1 MKKTLKVILPV
12 VVTALGVGALMT
24 LVKTRPEPPR
34 RPTSQEGLLVETQ
47 PLRAGDHEVHVEAQG
62 VVAPAQQ
69 VVLSAEV
76 GGRVRWQS
84 DELVP
89 GGRFSKGAT
98 LLRID
103 PRDYQLQVEARSADV
118 NRASLELQLE
128 RGRQRVAEREW
139 EAFGT
144 ETPNEEEGR
153 ELALRRPQVET
164 AQTAVRS
171 AQSAV
176 QQARLNL
183 TKTTMTAPFNSMV
196 VNENVDVG
204 QLVGPTSQLATL
216 VGTDEFWVRVSIPVE
231 NLSAIRLPRGDEPGS
246 RARVWQQIGAQRVER
261 AGHVIRLLP
270 DIDPVGAMAR
280 VLIAIDD
287 PMALGEENA
296 GSLPMLL
303 GSYVTVEIDAA
314 PLTDVVAV
322 PRRAVREGD
331 RAFVMHD
338 GRLSIRELSVVW
350 RSEDTV
356 YASAGVRDGEAL
368 IVSRV
373 ATPVEGMMVRVAEAR
388 DERRAEA
395 PSEEPSDDAPHE
407 DDPPG
412 AATP

>member
-1 MKKTLKVILPV
+1 MKSTLKVILPV
-12 VVTALGVGALMT
+12 LVTAAGIGTMMA

-34 RPTSQEGLLVETQ
+34 REATNEGLLVETQ
-47 PLRAGDHEVHVEAQG
+47 MLRAGDHEVHVRAQG
-62 VVAPAQQ
+62 VVAAAQQ
-69 VVLSAEV
+69 VIVSSEV
-76 GGRVRWQS
+76 GGRVRWQN

-89 GGRFSKGAT
+89 GGRFTKGAT
-98 LLRID
+98 VLRID
-103 PRDYQLQVEARSADV
+103 PRDYQLAVEARSADV

-139 EAFGT
+139 QAFGG
-144 ETPNEEEGR
+144 ETGEGEGR

-183 TKTTMTAPFNSMV
+183 RKTTVTAPFNAMV
-196 VNENVDVG
+196 VTENVDVG

-246 RARVWQQIGAQRVER
+246 EVRVWQEVGSQRVER
-261 AGHVIRLLP
+261 HGRVIRLLP
-270 DIDPVGAMAR
+270 DVDPVGAMAR
-280 VLIAIDD
+280 VLVAIDD
-287 PMALGEENA
+287 PMADTEENA

-314 PLTDVVAV
+314 PLQNVVAV

-331 RAFVMHD
+331 RVFVMND
-338 GRLSIRELSVVW
+338 DALSIRELSVVW

-356 YASAGVRDGEAL
+356 FAREGVQGGESL

-373 ATPVEGMMVRVAEAR
+373 ATPVDGMLLRTANED

-395 PSEEPSDDAPHE
+395 PQDSDEAMQ
-407 DDPPG
+407 
-412 AATP
+412 